1 MPAEGTQIQQ
11 DVALK
16 WTKRGSS
23 EGLASKLGLTVHGPQ
38 KTKTGKELSHFPYLE
53 EERRGGAV
61 MGQPS
66 MASRC
71 PSSVEVV
78 VFAWPRGCLQSVLS
92 LPLGSSY
99 P

>member
-1 MPAEGTQIQQ
+1 M
-11 DVALK
+11 
-16 WTKRGSS
+16 
-23 EGLASKLGLTVHGPQ
+23 
-38 KTKTGKELSHFPYLE
+38 
-53 EERRGGAV
+53 

>member
-1 MPAEGTQIQQ
+1 M
-11 DVALK
+11 LK
-16 WTKRGSS
+16 FSKMWLSNGLSWYVGSHSPRTS
-23 EGLASKLGLTVHGPQ
+23 EDKAG
-38 KTKTGKELSHFPYLE
+38 TGKELSHFPYLE

-78 VFAWPRGCLQSVLS
+78 VFAWPRGGCRSAKFAFGQFLS
-92 LPLGSSY
+92 MNLFRFFFCRR
-99 P
+99 

>member
-1 MPAEGTQIQQ
+1 M
-11 DVALK
+11 
-16 WTKRGSS
+16 
-23 EGLASKLGLTVHGPQ
+23 
-38 KTKTGKELSHFPYLE
+38 
-53 EERRGGAV
+53 

-78 VFAWPRGCLQSVLS
+78 VFAWPRGQLQITLS